1 MEKKHKTVPSVPKTQ
16 KGPGK
21 TSLTKTRKKGEE
33 EKKARGKGEESF
45 PVVGIGASAGG
56 LEALE
61 KFFQN
66 MPPNPRMAFI
76 VVSHLAPTHVSMMP
90 TLLQKHSSL
99 KVVEVE
105 DGMKIAPNHVYVIP
119 PDRDMGIIKGTLHL
133 MKTEVATGPRA
144 PVNYFFRHLAE
155 DGREK
160 AVGIILSGMG
170 SDGTLGIKAIKGELG
185 MVMVQD
191 PVSAK
196 YNGMPNSAIAT
207 GLADYVLPPEKMPDQ
222 LAEYEKRFVLGVPKA
237 LPPEEVSSQ
246 ALQKVYMLLRS
257 ATGHDFSGY
266 KASTIIRRIQRRMT
280 VHQIDDISKYVVFLQ
295 QNQQEIKTLFREL
308 LIGVTNFFRDSE
320 AFDVLKTKA
329 LPILLQNKPYNQ
341 SLRAW
346 VPGCSTGEE
355 AYSLAITLR
364 EVMDEL
370 NRDINVQI
378 FATDI
383 DDESIEKARMGTYP
397 GDISADVTPER
408 LKKFFER
415 EDDSYRITRRI
426 REMLVFAA
434 QSIIKDPPLTK
445 LDLICCRNLLIYLN
459 ADLQKKL
466 LPLFHYSLNPDG
478 ILFLGSSE
486 STGGAMDLF
495 LPIDNKWKIYKRKSI
510 QSPFGKVVEFPL
522 TSSLFFPEARMGQII
537 KTRTHDFTQM
547 VERYLLE
554 HHTPPV
560 VIADHRGDIAYIHGR
575 TGKFLEPAPGAA
587 KTNNILEMARG
598 NLRLQLPA
606 LLRSAYTEKQE
617 ILRRD
622 VSVRQNGDFIY
633 VSIRVKPMKEPGVK
647 DLVMVLFEE
656 SPPPATLKKGKKRG
670 SGYGKPERDF
680 EVLEKELTYTKES
693 LRTTIEELETANEEL
708 KSANEEYQST
718 NEELQSANEEL
729 NSSKEELQSLN
740 EELETLNSELQDKN
754 LELTR
759 NYHDMKNILDNTE
772 IPIVFLDGRLRI
784 KRFTSHIGK
793 VLNLRESDVGRP
805 VTDLVTRLASY
816 AGLFKDVKE
825 VLDTLT
831 PKEVETQS
839 EDGEWYL
846 LKIRPYRTA
855 DNVIDG
861 AVLTF
866 LNIQEL
872 KRAREELASIKKP
885 A

>member
-1 MEKKHKTVPSVPKTQ
+1 MAKENKLARSMPKAKKAPRQTRA
-16 KGPGK
+16 
-21 TSLTKTRKKGEE
+21 TKTRKND
-33 EKKARGKGEESF
+33 EKMVSGKGKETF

-66 MPPNPRMAFI
+66 MPPNPRMAF
-76 VVSHLAPTHVSMMP
+76 VVVTHLDPSHTSMMP
-90 TLLQKHSSL
+90 GLLQKHSSL
-99 KVVEVE
+99 RVVEVE

-119 PDRDMGIIKGTLHL
+119 PDRDMGIIKGTLQL
-133 MKTEVATGPRA
+133 MKTEVTPRPRA
-144 PVNYFFRHLAE
+144 PVNYFFRHLAA
-155 DGREK
+155 DRREK

-170 SDGTLGIKAIKGELG
+170 SDGTLGIKSIKGELG
-185 MVMVQD
+185 MVMVQE
-191 PVSAK
+191 PASAR
-196 YNGMPNSAIAT
+196 YNGMPDSAIAT

-222 LAEYEKRFVLGVPKA
+222 LVEYVNRLVMGVPKA
-237 LPPEEVSSQ
+237 LPPEEIATQ
-246 ALQKVYMLLRS
+246 ALQKVHMLLRS

-266 KASTIIRRIQRRMT
+266 KASTILRRIQRRMN
-280 VHQIDDISKYVVFLQ
+280 VHQIEDMSNYVAYLQ
-295 QNQQEIKTLFREL
+295 RNLEEVKTLFREL

-320 AFDVLKTKA
+320 AFDVLKAKV
-329 LPILLQNKPYNQ
+329 LPILLENKPYNQ

-355 AYSLAITLR
+355 AYSLAIILR
-364 EVMDEL
+364 EFMDEL
-370 NRDINVQI
+370 NREVNVQI

-383 DDESIEKARMGTYP
+383 DNESIEKARIGTYS
-397 GDISADVTPER
+397 GDIATDVSPER

-415 EDDSYRITRRI
+415 EDDSYRINRRI

-434 QSIIKDPPLTK
+434 QSVIKDPPLTK

-459 ADLQKKL
+459 TDLQKRL

-486 STGGAMDLF
+486 TIGIAMDLF
-495 LPIDNKWKIYKRKSI
+495 VPIDNKWKIYKR
-510 QSPFGKVVEFPL
+510 QSTQRALEKIVEFPL
-522 TSSLFFPEARMGQII
+522 TPSLSLPESLMEQV
-537 KTRTHDFTQM
+537 KTGTQNLSQM
-547 VERYLLE
+547 LEKYLLE
-554 HHTPPV
+554 HHTPRV
-560 VIADHRGDIAYIHGR
+560 VIADQRGDIAYIHGR
-575 TGKFLEPAPGAA
+575 TGKFLEPAPGTA
-587 KTNNILEMARG
+587 KANNILEMARG
-598 NLRLQLPA
+598 DLRLFLPGMI
-606 LLRSAYTEKQE
+606 RSAYKEKKE

-622 VSVRQNGDFIY
+622 VEVRQNGDFVN
-633 VSIRVKPMKEPGVK
+633 VSVRVEPMNEPGVK
-647 DLVMVLFEE
+647 DLVMILFEE
-656 SPPPATLKKGKKRG
+656 LPRPAIPKRGKKGAPE
-670 SGYGKPERDF
+670 YGKHERDF
-680 EVLEKELTYTKES
+680 DALEKELTYTKES
-693 LRTTIEELETANEEL
+693 LRTTIEEIETANEEL

-772 IPIVFLDGRLRI
+772 IPILFLDSRLRI
-784 KRFTSHIGK
+784 KRFTSHINK
-793 VLNLRESDVGRP
+793 VFNLRESDVGRP
-805 VTDLVTRLASY
+805 VTDLVTRLTY

-831 PKEVETQS
+831 PKEVKIRS

-866 LNIQEL
+866 LNIQQL
-872 KRAREELASIKKP
+872 KCVQEELASSKKQT
-885 A
+885 

>member
-1 MEKKHKTVPSVPKTQ
+1 MAKENKLARSMPKAKKAPRQTRA
-16 KGPGK
+16 
-21 TSLTKTRKKGEE
+21 TKTRKND
-33 EKKARGKGEESF
+33 EKMVSGKGKETF

-66 MPPNPRMAFI
+66 MPPNPRMAF
-76 VVSHLAPTHVSMMP
+76 VVVTHLDPSHTSMMP
-90 TLLQKHSSL
+90 GLLQKHSSL
-99 KVVEVE
+99 RVVEVE

-119 PDRDMGIIKGTLHL
+119 PDRDMGIIKGTLQL
-133 MKTEVATGPRA
+133 MKTEVTPRPRA
-144 PVNYFFRHLAE
+144 PVNYFFRHLAA
-155 DGREK
+155 DRREK

-170 SDGTLGIKAIKGELG
+170 SDGTLGIKSIKGELG
-185 MVMVQD
+185 MVMVQE
-191 PVSAK
+191 PASAR
-196 YNGMPNSAIAT
+196 YNGMPDSAIAT

-222 LAEYEKRFVLGVPKA
+222 LVEYVNRLVMGVPKA
-237 LPPEEVSSQ
+237 LPPEEIATQ
-246 ALQKVYMLLRS
+246 ALQKVHMLLRS

-266 KASTIIRRIQRRMT
+266 KASTILRRIQRRMN
-280 VHQIDDISKYVVFLQ
+280 VHQIEDMSNYVAYLQ
-295 QNQQEIKTLFREL
+295 RNLEEVKTLFREL

-320 AFDVLKTKA
+320 AFDVLKAKV
-329 LPILLQNKPYNQ
+329 LPILLENKPYNQ

-355 AYSLAITLR
+355 AYSLAIILR
-364 EVMDEL
+364 EFMDEL
-370 NRDINVQI
+370 NREVNVQI

-383 DDESIEKARMGTYP
+383 DNESIEKARMGTYP
-397 GDISADVTPER
+397 GDIAADVSPER
-408 LKKFFER
+408 LRKFFER
-415 EDDSYRITRRI
+415 EDDSYRINRGI
-426 REMLVFAA
+426 REMLLFAA
-434 QSIIKDPPLTK
+434 QSVIKDPPLTK

-459 ADLQKKL
+459 TDLQKRL

-486 STGGAMDLF
+486 TIGGAMDLF
-495 LPIDNKWKIYKRKSI
+495 MPIDHKWKIYKRKSV
-510 QSPFGKVVEFPL
+510 QSPLEKIVEFPL
-522 TSSLFFPEARMGQII
+522 TPSLPEAGMVRAT
-537 KTRTHDFTQM
+537 KTGIRDLTQL
-547 VERYLLE
+547 VEKYLLE

-560 VIADHRGDIAYIHGR
+560 VIVEQGGDIAYIHGR
-575 TGKFLEPAPGAA
+575 TGKFLEPAPGTA
-587 KTNNILEMARG
+587 KVNNILEMARG
-598 NLRLQLPA
+598 DLRLLLPG
-606 LLRSAYTEKQE
+606 LIRSAYKEKKE
-617 ILRRD
+617 ISRRD
-622 VSVRQNGDFIY
+622 VAVRQDGDFIN
-633 VSIRVKPMKEPGVK
+633 VNIRVKPMNESGFKNF
-647 DLVMVLFEE
+647 LMVLFEE
-656 SPPPATLKKGKKRG
+656 SPSLASGKTDKKKG
-670 SGYGKPERDF
+670 SGTVKSRKGF
-680 EVLEKELTYTKES
+680 GALEKELIYTKES

-759 NYHDMKNILDNTE
+759 NYHDMKNVLDNTE
-772 IPIVFLDGRLRI
+772 IPILFLDSRLRI
-784 KRFTSHIGK
+784 KRFTSHINK

-805 VTDLVTRLASY
+805 VTDLVTRLTSD
-816 AGLFKDVKE
+816 GLFKDVKK

-846 LKIRPYRTA
+846 LKIRPYRTV

-861 AVLTF
+861 VVLIF
-866 LNIQEL
+866 LNMQQL
-872 KRAREELASIKKP
+872 KCVQEELASIKKS